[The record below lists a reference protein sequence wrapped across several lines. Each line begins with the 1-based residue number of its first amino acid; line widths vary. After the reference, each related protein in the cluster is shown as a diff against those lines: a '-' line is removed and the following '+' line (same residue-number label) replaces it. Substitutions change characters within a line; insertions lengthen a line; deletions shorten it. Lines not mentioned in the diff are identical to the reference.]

1 MDTDKDGYIVK
12 AVYYNKIGSIPPEIK
27 EKMWDRCKFWKFDID
42 KDGKVLFEE
51 WKSFGLNN
59 KPWFWLHIYKY
70 ITFHKYFFH
79 NSTQQTNNLTSNK

>member
-1 MDTDKDGYIVK
+1 MTGTDL
-12 AVYYNKIGSIPPEIK
+12 NSNIPDQPE
-27 EKMWDRCKFWKFDID
+27 MWDRCKFWKFDTD

-70 ITFHKYFFH
+70 
-79 NSTQQTNNLTSNK
+79 